1 MKKYK
6 NKDTYLNMQLS
17 HYNQRAN
24 DWSIDNRNPVVGSY
38 QEHNDFKDYDT
49 YLFDGIDTS
58 NLKALDYGSGPGR
71 NLIRFNN

>member
-38 QEHNDFKDYDT
+38 QERT
-49 YLFDGIDTS
+49 
-58 NLKALDYGSGPGR
+58 
-71 NLIRFNN
+71 